1 MLADAG
7 GGGFAP
13 KTLCGGAL
21 SVDDADGGDY
31 EMVATEVT
39 DDDASESEGE
49 GDDGG
54 EESDDGGE
62 DMTGVGREARARRE
76 AQERE
81 ACVERTRLEAAKDVL
96 ADLDMN
102 STRSVIDIAQALLTR
117 PVPPDIDADG
127 LEGIV
132 HTVHHIWCSPLDSR
146 QAIELRTHAFLGQV
160 RQIDPDTGE
169 VVCVDD
175 DGTEAVM
182 TRYKQWMDFVEL
194 LKYKAGGGGD
204 SVVMEE
210 DRYRDVLTLM
220 HQVGIQVY
228 NAYHYM
234 QYANAFRMCS
244 QNAAPKMKDL
254 NIDTLCD
261 PHEVEEKSDV
271 NRAIE
276 WYLAEVKRR
285 CLRRH
290 GENLYQPVYVDKHYY
305 TRFSRRMCSIKEF
318 IYLALIPRSNNV
330 EIFNIMTER
339 ISTMVQVERYLT
351 NGYDV
356 PTLNMDGNL
365 FSYENGVWDTK
376 ELKFY
381 PYRPGPDG
389 VCAANIRSDKTSV
402 NYIAQK
408 FDYDRYELLA
418 TRLDPKTGREYK
430 DYSRIP
436 TPNIEKIAKTQKWP
450 KEVIDWMYIMLGRLF
465 YEVGEYD
472 NWQIFMF
479 CMGLGNTGK
488 STLYR
493 LMTMFFQMKDV
504 GVMANEGRQ
513 SFQLQNLYKK
523 RVYFCFDMNE
533 KMNLESTRWNSMV
546 TGEPTTVEILYKEN
560 VDLPRWTVPGAWAGN
575 AFPPFDDDGGQTSRR
590 FFLFLFNVVLKKVD
604 TSLFSKMLTEMAAF
618 MYKATCMY
626 RAKVLEM
633 EKNGNDGIWDT
644 RKGQTVVPQYFHDA
658 KNKLQARS
666 NPLLGFL
673 NRGRVATGAQY
684 HCTYAELRAAFFT
697 WAAEDGV
704 DESARKMTKQRIL
717 SSLKRRGIRVMDA
730 RVSTPEGYEEK
741 YKGQW
746 LSGVRLLQEDEVR
759 PVGMPMD
766 NDDPADEPEDVLGL
780 NRKPGDD
787 DDEFEGMT
795 VDMKLAILR
804 KRRMRDGGG
813 GGAAAEEAARA
824 EREPSPKRRRRA
836 AGRKRGRDDSDSS
849 DSSDDSDSDDSH
861 APKRGRAARRKRRR
875 DGDDSD
881 SDYTPGRK
889 RRRGGIDA
897 G

>member
-1 MLADAG
+1 MLSDGTGGG

-13 KTLCGGAL
+13 KTMVGGG
-21 SVDDADGGDY
+21 GGDGAVSDEDETGAY
-31 EMVATEVT
+31 EMVEVEVT
-39 DDDASESEGE
+39 DDEAG
-49 GDDGG
+49 GDSDGG
-54 EESDDGGE
+54 DAERDDEESSDDGGE
-62 DMTGVGREARARRE
+62 DMTGLGREAREARDEQARE
-76 AQERE
+76 EGEERS
-81 ACVERTRLEAAKDVL
+81 RLEATRDIL
-96 ADLDMN
+96 ADLDM
-102 STRSVIDIAQALLTR
+102 STTRKVIDIAQALLKT

-127 LEGIV
+127 IEVII
-132 HTVHHIWCSPLDSR
+132 HTVHHIWCSPIDSR
-146 QAIELRTHAFLGQV
+146 QAIELRTHAFLGQALE
-160 RQIDPDTGE
+160 IDPDTGE
-169 VVCVDD
+169 LVCVED

-182 TRYKQWMDFVEL
+182 ARYKQWMNFVEL

-210 DRYRDVLTLM
+210 ERYNDVTTLLR
-220 HQVGIQVY
+220 QVSIQVY

-254 NIDTLCD
+254 GVDVLCD
-261 PHEVEEKSDV
+261 PHEVEEMSDV

-276 WYLAEVKRR
+276 WYLAEIKRR

-290 GENLYQPVYVDKHYY
+290 GDSLYQPVYVDRHYY

-318 IYLALIPRSNNV
+318 IYLALIPRANNV

-365 FSYENGVWDTK
+365 FSFENGVWDAK

-389 VCAANIRSDKTSV
+389 VCAAGIRSDKTSV
-402 NYIAQK
+402 NYIAQQ
-408 FDYDRYELLA
+408 FEYEHYELLS

-430 DYSRIP
+430 DYSRIR
-436 TPNIEKIAKTQKWP
+436 TPHIEQIAKTQKWP
-450 KEVIDWMYIMLGRLF
+450 REVIEWMYVMLGRLF

-493 LMTMFFQMKDV
+493 VMTMFFQMKDV
-504 GVMANEGRQ
+504 GVMANQGRQ
-513 SFQLQNLYKK
+513 SFQLQNLYQK
-523 RVYFCFDMNE
+523 RIYFCFDMNE

-546 TGEPTTVEILYKEN
+546 TGEPTTVEVLYKEN
-560 VDLPRWTVPGAWAGN
+560 VDLDRWTVPGAWAGN
-575 AFPPFDDDGGQTSRR
+575 AFPPFEDDGGQTSRR

-604 TSLFSKMLTEMAAF
+604 TSLFSKMLTEMAPF
-618 MYKATCMY
+618 MYKATNMY

-633 EKNGNDGIWDT
+633 ERNGNAGIWDV
-644 RKGQTVVPQYFHDA
+644 RNGKPVVPQYFHDA
-658 KNKLQARS
+658 KNQLQARS

-673 NRGRVATGAQY
+673 NRGRVATGAKF
-684 HCTYAELRAAFFT
+684 HCSYADLRAAFIA

-704 DESARKMTKQRIL
+704 DESARKMTKPRIIG
-717 SSLKRRGIRVMDA
+717 SLKRRGIRIMDA
-730 RVSTPEGYEEK
+730 RLCTPPGFEDK

-746 LSGVRLLQEDEVR
+746 LSGVRLLEENEAR
-759 PVGMPMD
+759 PVGLPMH
-766 NDDPADEPEDVLGL
+766 DDS
-780 NRKPGDD
+780 
-787 DDEFEGMT
+787 DDEDGDGSEADSDDEEANMP
-795 VDMKLAILR
+795 VDLRLALAR
-804 KRRMRDGGG
+804 KRHRDALAG
-813 GGAAAEEAARA
+813 GGAAPDA
-824 EREPSPKRRRRA
+824 KRRRRD
-836 AGRKRGRDDSDSS
+836 GG
-849 DSSDDSDSDDSH
+849 
-861 APKRGRAARRKRRR
+861 
-875 DGDDSD
+875 DGDDEGEQD
-881 SDYTPGRK
+881 AGRK
-889 RRRGGIDA
+889 RRRRSDDSGDEDYTPPEAGRKRRRRGVDA